1 MIITR
6 FLSLKLIAA
15 LAVLVSLTACVAH
28 APRQAD
34 YTAFRNSK
42 PKTILVL
49 PPINETADVNATYGM
64 LSQMT
69 MPLAEGGYYVVPV
82 VEMEETFRHNGLTT
96 PTDIQNVAPD
106 KLRSIFGA
114 DAAVYTKI
122 TQYGSKYTIIDST
135 TIVSASARLV
145 DLRSGDTL
153 WYGSASA
160 TGKELGGNVNVGGGL
175 IGALVQAAVKQVAH
189 TLSDESHDVAGLTS
203 GKLLS
208 SGGPNGLLYGPR
220 SPRFGTD

>member
-1 MIITR
+1 MKR
-6 FLSLKLIAA
+6 FFSFKLIAA
-15 LAVLVSLTACVAH
+15 LSVLFTLTACVAH

-49 PPINETADVNATYGM
+49 PPVNNTSDVSATYGM

-82 VEMEETFRHNGLTT
+82 VEMDETFKHNGLTT
-96 PTDIQNVAPD
+96 SNDIQSVTPD

-114 DAAVYTKI
+114 DAALYTTI
-122 TQYGSKYTIIDST
+122 TQYGSKFMIVDST
-135 TIVSASARLV
+135 TVVTAGAKLV

-153 WYGSASA
+153 WQGTASA
-160 TGKELGGNVNVGGGL
+160 TGKELGNNFSVNTGGL
-175 IGALVQAAVKQVAH
+175 IGAMVQAAVKQVAH
-189 TLSDESHDVAGLTS
+189 SLADESHDVAGLTS
-203 GKLLS
+203 RKLLS

-220 SPRFGTD
+220 SPKYGTD